1 MRDLPQDL
9 RKALIRLDLLA
20 ADTSAAAEPLT
31 GGVSSDIWRVDLPD
45 GPICIKR
52 ALAKLKVDA
61 DWQVPVERN
70 KYEISWLEIVAEIAP
85 GAAPRLLGRCD
96 DDGLFAMEY
105 LDPAAFPLWKSELM
119 AGRADLVC
127 LARPHLADPYW
138 TLRAGSQIGDRQASW
153 PKPYEPM
160 WRSVT

>member
-96 DDGLFAMEY
+96 DDGLFDGLEFMPWSPIGTARWSAAIAK
-105 LDPAAFPLWKSELM
+105 PA
-119 AGRADLVC
+119 
-127 LARPHLADPYW
+127 
-138 TLRAGSQIGDRQASW
+138 
-153 PKPYEPM
+153 
-160 WRSVT
+160 